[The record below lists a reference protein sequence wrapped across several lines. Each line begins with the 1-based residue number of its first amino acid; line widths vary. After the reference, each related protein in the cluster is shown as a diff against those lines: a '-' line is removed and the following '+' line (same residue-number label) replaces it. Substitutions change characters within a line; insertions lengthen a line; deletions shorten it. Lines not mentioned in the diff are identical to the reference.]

1 MAFQRAPAPGCE
13 GGAMPAAADP
23 LAEFAMLMASALTL
37 RDVAERLGI
46 SFRQVQ
52 AHVDDGSLIAV
63 NVGRGS
69 TRRDLRVLPEDLEGF
84 LKRRRTAV
92 ERVAPFPEARD
103 RRPPVLPAK
112 PDFAQRRAA
121 RQAGKKA

>member
-1 MAFQRAPAPGCE
+1 
-13 GGAMPAAADP
+13 MPAAADP
-23 LAEFAMLMASALTL
+23 LGELAMLMASALTL
-37 RDVAERLGI
+37 RDVAEQLGI
-46 SFRQVQ
+46 SFRQAQ

-92 ERVAPFPEARD
+92 ERITPFPEARH